1 MALSA
6 RIPSGLDTN
15 TFIPKMYSRNVLMAL
30 KSKLVVVPLV
40 NHSYEPELVKGN
52 IIYIT
57 QSQVGTATEVTV
69 GTEGVQSDPT
79 TTGITLTI
87 NQWFEAPYTV
97 DYMSRRQSHI
107 DIVGVA
113 ETESAYS
120 LKKKIDTSLCDLF
133 SGLATTVRGTDG
145 SAWTDEVMIAA
156 VEEVDEAD
164 VDEEGRSWVGDP
176 STRADIMNIDKFTKA
191 DYFAGE
197 AVPTGQFRKDIYGA
211 PLYITN
217 NLTVD
222 ASAGGGS
229 YGAYMRGVDAF
240 AIVIQEDLDV
250 DRVEQPL
257 KHQIVINTSALWGV
271 KALRD
276 LAGVAIYTRLA

>member
-1 MALSA
+1 MELQ
-6 RIPSGLDTN
+6 
-15 TFIPKMYSRNVLMAL
+15 
-30 KSKLVVVPLV
+30 SKLVVVPLV
-40 NHSYEPELVKGN
+40 NSSYESDLVKGN
-52 IIYIT
+52 IVYIT
-57 QSQVGTATEVTV
+57 RSQSGTATEITV

-79 TTGITLTI
+79 TTGLSLTI
-87 NQWFEAPYTV
+87 DKWYEKPYTV

-113 ETESAYS
+113 ETESAAAI
-120 LKKKIDTSLCDLF
+120 KKKIDSSLCDLF
-133 SGLATTVRGTDG
+133 SGLATTVRGTSG
-145 SAWTDEVMIAA
+145 SAWTDDVLIKA

-164 VDEEGRSWVGDP
+164 IDEEGRSWVGDP
-176 STRADIMNIDKFTKA
+176 SSRADILGIDKFTRA
-191 DYFAGE
+191 DYFAAE
-197 AVPTGQFRKDIYGA
+197 AIPTGQFRKNIYGA

-217 NLTVD
+217 NLTAA
-222 ASAGGGS
+222 ASGGGA

-276 LAGVAIYTRLA
+276 LAGVCIYTRNA